1 MEARYQLRHS
11 PASVRRVTIVVN
23 LGPGGKSTAMPG
35 SGRVRL
41 SGKPSPQPLKDEP
54 MPSSIPHRTLPR
66 PRSRIGAI
74 VLLAVAVLLGG
85 APFGQAATRGEDGLP
100 VTNDKGVRF
109 VIVSHR
115 GGALE
120 RPENSVEAYQHS
132 VEQGFDVIE
141 TDLLFTRDG
150 HGVMSHNDLL
160 PARCT
165 HAGEQLHLM
174 TLDQVRE
181 VRCQDLD
188 GEFTVPIPTFEEFA
202 EVVKPSDVRI
212 DLDIKTYSGQPAS
225 GERLYAE
232 RAIKLLK
239 QHALLDRSSIL
250 TFRWATTLPT
260 IRKLAPRIRVV
271 GLDNK
276 PMDLSRVRLAASL
289 GADGFGIKAK
299 DSPANLLK
307 YVKAKGMDPVP
318 WEITTRQF
326 LAYSIYYGG
335 KVQGISSDTPTEAR
349 ALLLSGGINL
359 NPKPASVVTT
369 LPTAA
374 TVARKA
380 TYKAGKRKYPKVMGT
395 AVPLEKLA
403 MLETVTVKVKVTK
416 GPGKG
421 YVSLGASGSPVS
433 SSVRV
438 KLPKGTRTL
447 TVKVPVGNGGKLRVF
462 TSRTATLTLSVAGY
476 TNLSFS

>member
-1 MEARYQLRHS
+1 
-11 PASVRRVTIVVN
+11 
-23 LGPGGKSTAMPG
+23 
-35 SGRVRL
+35 
-41 SGKPSPQPLKDEP
+41 
-54 MPSSIPHRTLPR
+54 MPSSIPRRTLPR

-74 VLLAVAVLLGG
+74 VLLTVAVLLGG
-85 APFGQAATRGEDGLP
+85 APFGHAATLGEDGEP
-100 VTNDKGVRF
+100 VTNNKGVRF

-120 RPENSVEAYQHS
+120 RPENSIEAYQHS
-132 VEQGFDVIE
+132 VDQGFDVIE

-150 HGVMSHNDLL
+150 HGVMTHNDRL
-160 PARCT
+160 PQRCT
-165 HAGEQLHLM
+165 KAGAQIHLM
-174 TLDQVRE
+174 TLAEVRD
-181 VRCQDLD
+181 VRCQDLS

-202 EVVKPSDVRI
+202 EVVKPSEVRI

-239 QHALLDRSSIL
+239 RHNLLERSSIL

-276 PMDLSRVRLAASL
+276 AMDLSRVRLAASL

-307 YVKAKGMDPVP
+307 YIKTKGMDPVP
-318 WEITTRQF
+318 WEITTPEFR
-326 LAYSIYYGG
+326 AYSIYYGG
-335 KVQGISSDTPTEAR
+335 KLQGISSDEPTAAR

-359 NPKPASVVTT
+359 NPKPAAVVTT
-369 LPTAA
+369 LPKAV
-374 TVARKA
+374 TVARKT
-380 TYKAGKRKYPKVMGT
+380 TYKANKRKYPKVMGT
-395 AVPLEKLA
+395 AVPTAKLA
-403 MLETVTVKVKVTK
+403 MLDTVTVKVKVTK

-421 YVSLGASGSPVS
+421 YVSLGASDSPVS

-438 KLPKGTRTL
+438 KLPKGTRTV

-462 TSRTATLTLSVAGY
+462 TSRKATLTLSVAGY